1 MNLVRKES
9 QEAKSVGLPQ
19 HLMLFPNTKFGFTLV
34 FGHFLLWL
42 KIVFSAPLIAT
53 IASSLTSVT
62 IDSFIQT
69 FDSFSQ
75 SFHSNPLTPPLMT
88 IPSESTNTRQNS
100 TDKVTNPLISIED
113 FLDLLDAH
121 HPFAKLLGIQIM
133 EIGAG
138 TSLLALPPNP
148 DFQRLGGIVAGP
160 MLMGLADLAMYA
172 AVVGATGNPEAV
184 TSSLTMNFL
193 RKSPPG
199 VVLAHARVLKT
210 GRLCAGDVTLTAEG
224 SDIPLAHSVST
235 WSLPSS
241 KK

>member
-1 MNLVRKES
+1 
-9 QEAKSVGLPQ
+9 
-19 HLMLFPNTKFGFTLV
+19 
-34 FGHFLLWL
+34 
-42 KIVFSAPLIAT
+42 
-53 IASSLTSVT
+53 
-62 IDSFIQT
+62 
-69 FDSFSQ
+69 
-75 SFHSNPLTPPLMT
+75 MT
-88 IPSESTNTRQNS
+88 IPSATSHARQIPTEKS
-100 TDKVTNPLISIED
+100 TNPLISLDD
-113 FLDLLDAH
+113 FLSLLDTH
-121 HPFAKLLGIQIM
+121 HPFAKLLGIQIR

-138 TSLLALPPNP
+138 TSVLALPPNP

-235 WSLPSS
+235 WSLPAS
-241 KK
+241 K